1 MARARTSWALLGLA
15 FVCATV
21 SFFYPELKA
30 LTLFLARRNNGC
42 PLAHCFRI
50 RSESRMHHQV
60 RQRIESA
67 SRMLHSDPAGL
78 ELWDTP
84 AGRLWTPGRKHTGY
98 WLADMLAEAASR
110 LYVHEEIRV
119 RAGDVVLDCGASI
132 GVFARQALSMGA
144 ATVVAIEPGPDSV
157 ECLRRN
163 FASEIASAKLIVCS
177 KGVWDREGALPL
189 ILDGNTSIGDGF
201 VIRRPG
207 DRVGTSVPLTSI
219 DTLVSELK
227 LPRVDFIKMDIEG
240 AEQEALRGA
249 RQTLARFR
257 PRLAIS
263 AYHRHEDPREIPALV
278 RNARPDYRM
287 ECGPCLMERYR
298 TLPQVLFFE

>member
-1 MARARTSWALLGLA
+1 MQRARATWVLLILA
-15 FVCATV
+15 AISGAV

-42 PLAHCFRI
+42 PLADCLKIGPQARVQKHK
-50 RSESRMHHQV
+50 H
-60 RQRIESA
+60 QRIETA
-67 SRMLHSDPAGL
+67 ARLRRSDPAGL

-84 AGRLWTPGRKHTGY
+84 AGQLWVPGRKHTRY
-98 WLADMLAEAASR
+98 WLADMLAELNTG
-110 LYVHEEIRV
+110 LYVHEKIRV
-119 RAGDVVLDCGASI
+119 RPGDIVLDCGASI
-132 GVFARQALSMGA
+132 GVFTRQALSMGA

-163 FASEIASAKLIVCS
+163 FPSEIASGKLIVCPR
-177 KGVWDREGALPL
+177 GVWDREDALPL
-189 ILDGNTSIGDGF
+189 IVDGNTSIGDGF

-207 DRVGTSVPLTSI
+207 DHLGVSVPLTRI

-263 AYHRHEDPREIPALV
+263 AYHKREDPREIPALV
-278 RNARPDYRM
+278 RSARPDYRM
-287 ECGPCLMERYR
+287 ECGPCLMTRYR
-298 TLPQVLFFE
+298 IIPQVLFFE